1 MVTPFDPAGDLQGSN
16 LLGGGYKMFLVFFVS
31 VIKAVNYLLME
42 AAAVAVATGGGQ
54 RHAGA
59 VLEET

>member
-1 MVTPFDPAGDLQGSN
+1 
-16 LLGGGYKMFLVFFVS
+16 MFLVFFLS

-42 AAAVAVATGGGQ
+42 AVVAAAAATGKGGWGGQ